1 MQQRRSQKE
10 PHLLPPVHGLR
21 HGKVKI
27 RINAMPRLHI
37 DVHAT
42 QNCCFQVRALQ
53 EPDVKEVVPQ
63 VKVGVNPYEDL
74 V

>member
-1 MQQRRSQKE
+1 
-10 PHLLPPVHGLR
+10 
-21 HGKVKI
+21 
-27 RINAMPRLHI
+27 MPRLHI

-63 VKVGVNPYEDL
+63 VKVGVNPHEDL